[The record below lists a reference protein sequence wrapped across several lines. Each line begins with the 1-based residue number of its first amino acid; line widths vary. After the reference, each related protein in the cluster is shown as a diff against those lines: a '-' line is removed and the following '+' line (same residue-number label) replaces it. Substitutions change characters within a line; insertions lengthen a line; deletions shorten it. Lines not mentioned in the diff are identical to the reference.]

1 MRYINAQII
10 CPRQPV
16 TTAIQCLIV
25 ATNLQPRI
33 STCGCFMHLSHCQV
47 ELINDFVAQGYG
59 MLTLGDDEVQ
69 RTTSTTVL
77 ENGCTNWESC
87 WGESSTESSPRSPHF
102 FLGAAARSHDWM
114 MSSLKNMVPLPV
126 LELAQ
131 VGPSDGF
138 FRCIA
143 ILFKVGGVG
152 VQAGHK
158 YRMAI

>member
-25 ATNLQPRI
+25 VTNLQPRI

-69 RTTSTTVL
+69 QKKNRQPV
-77 ENGCTNWESC
+77 ENGCTWGSC
-87 WGESSTESSPRSPHF
+87 WGESSTESRPRSPHF
-102 FLGAAARSHDWM
+102 VGAAARSHDWM

-143 ILFKVGGVG
+143 ILFKVGGVD
-152 VQAGHK
+152 VQRGHK